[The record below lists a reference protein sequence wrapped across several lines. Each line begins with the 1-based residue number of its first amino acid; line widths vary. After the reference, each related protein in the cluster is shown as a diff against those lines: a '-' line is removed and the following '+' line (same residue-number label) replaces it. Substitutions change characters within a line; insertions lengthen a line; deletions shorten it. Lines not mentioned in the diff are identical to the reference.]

1 MSCIHIERCFSA
13 AAVHAALERLHTRA
27 AGVVIPAAAAAAAA
41 AATET
46 QQQQQQQVVPQSNC
60 RLVILD
66 SATSA
71 LAPLLGGDATA
82 QEHVTLSTLAHSLA
96 HTAVALGVCVLVT
109 NSMVSD
115 RRVTHSNATVHTA
128 ATAGATDDDVNGA
141 AAADYDEQGTVTW
154 GRKPALGLAWTYAPS
169 VRVVLHQQQL
179 HVQQQ
184 PYQQQ
189 QQQQQQQQYTERW
202 MLLDKHPA
210 KACGGSAPFVIGPLG
225 VADVAAAHAA
235 VNAHMQPLTQQ
246 HAAAAGGS
254 SRGGG

>member
-13 AAVHAALERLHTRA
+13 AAVHAALERLHTRT
-27 AGVVIPAAAAAAAA
+27 AGVVIPAAAAAATDAD
-41 AATET
+41 T

-66 SATSA
+66 SATSV

-82 QEHVTLSTLAHSLA
+82 QGHVTLSTLAHSLA
-96 HTAVALGVCVLVT
+96 HTALALGVCVLVT

-115 RRVTHSNATVHTA
+115 RRVTHPTTAVNTA
-128 ATAGATDDDVNGA
+128 ASATDDDVNGA
-141 AAADYDEQGTVTW
+141 AADYEEQGTVTW
-154 GRKPALGLAWTYAPS
+154 GRKPALGLAWTHAPS

-184 PYQQQ
+184 QQQ
-189 QQQQQQQQYTERW
+189 QQQQQHTKRW

-225 VADVAAAHAA
+225 VADVAAAQAA
-235 VNAHMQPLTQQ
+235 VNAHMQPPTQRSATAA
-246 HAAAAGGS
+246 AAAAGGS